1 MPIPALIVA
10 GAAAAAGYAL
20 LSGDD
25 NNKNKTSTNLRHV
38 SENYVEQ
45 KMNKIGRQIK
55 TVGGSS
61 YHSAE
66 SPVDRVKQIIAEQLD
81 LKPDAIHMSDSII
94 EDLGAN
100 YRDKQLILDLIG
112 EEFNVNFFGKEIR
125 TVGNIFNY
133 IR

>member
-1 MPIPALIVA
+1 MPIPALLVVA
-10 GAAAAAGYAL
+10 GLAAAGYTL
-20 LSGDD
+20 LSDDD
-25 NNKNKTSTNLRHV
+25 NKKKTSTNVRTV
-38 SENYVEQ
+38 SEDYVKQ
-45 KMNKIGRQIK
+45 KMAKSGRPIK

-61 YHSAE
+61 YHPAE